1 MKDEYDMS
9 AARRGALIPATG
21 KTRLTL
27 YLDDTVVEAFR
38 VRAEAQG
45 IGYQTLINET
55 LKQFLAPETAPI
67 NAQTLRRILRE
78 ELERSA

>member
-9 AARRGALIPATG
+9 EAKRGAVIPAMS

-27 YLDDTVVEAFR
+27 YLDDAVFEALR
-38 VRAEAQG
+38 RRAEAQG
-45 IGYQTLINET
+45 IGYQVLIDEA
-55 LKQFLAPETAPI
+55 LAQFLTPETAPV

-78 ELERSA
+78 ELERTA

>member
-9 AARRGALIPATG
+9 EAKRGAVIPATG

-27 YLDDTVVEAFR
+27 YLDDAVFEALR
-38 VRAEAQG
+38 RRAEAQG
-45 IGYQTLINET
+45 IGYQTLIGEALT
-55 LKQFLAPETAPI
+55 QFLTPETAPV

-78 ELERSA
+78 ELERTA